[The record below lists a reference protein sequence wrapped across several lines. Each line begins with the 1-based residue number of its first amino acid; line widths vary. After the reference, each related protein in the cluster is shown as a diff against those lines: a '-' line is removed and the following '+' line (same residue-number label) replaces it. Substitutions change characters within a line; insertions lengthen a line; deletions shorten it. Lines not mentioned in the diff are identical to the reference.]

1 MSRNTALYLRTS
13 TDRQDSGLE
22 AQERALLDFCKS
34 RKITNFEIYRER
46 GISGK
51 RTTRPEL
58 DRLMKDVH
66 EGNVQEVIVYSFSR
80 FARST
85 KHLLEALETFK
96 EFNVDFI
103 SITENIDTSTPMGRA
118 FFTVISAIS
127 QLEREL
133 IVERV
138 KNGLKNAAAHGR
150 FPGRPRSREPEPI
163 ITLRQKGLTY
173 RQIAEVLGVGHS
185 TIYRVIK
192 EWTESE

>member
-1 MSRNTALYLRTS
+1 MEKLIALYLRTS

-22 AQERALLDFCKS
+22 AQERALLDYCKS
-34 RKITNFEIYRER
+34 KGIRDFEIFRER

-51 RTTRPEL
+51 RTSRPEL
-58 DRLMKDVH
+58 DRLMGIVH
-66 EGNVQEVIVYSFSR
+66 EGKVREVIVYSFSR

-96 EFNVDFI
+96 EFKVEFV
-103 SITENIDTSTPMGRA
+103 SLTENIDTSTPMGRA

-138 KNGLKNAAAHGR
+138 KNGLKNAAANGR
-150 FPGRPRSREPEPI
+150 FPGRPRSREAEPI

-185 TIYRVIK
+185 TIYRAIK